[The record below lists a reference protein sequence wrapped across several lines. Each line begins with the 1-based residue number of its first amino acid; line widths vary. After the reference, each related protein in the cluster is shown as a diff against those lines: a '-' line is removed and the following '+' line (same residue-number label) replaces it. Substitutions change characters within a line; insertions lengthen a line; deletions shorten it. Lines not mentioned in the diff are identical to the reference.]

1 MSISVFF
8 YPKAKSP
15 SPQSGAL
22 PSSSWHR
29 RTISSV
35 LMIISSS
42 AEVISSSVVM
52 TFMLLEMT
60 SAIVVV
66 WGWGSPDQLGVTS

>member
-1 MSISVFF
+1 
-8 YPKAKSP
+8 
-15 SPQSGAL
+15 
-22 PSSSWHR
+22 
-29 RTISSV
+29 
-35 LMIISSS
+35 MIISSS